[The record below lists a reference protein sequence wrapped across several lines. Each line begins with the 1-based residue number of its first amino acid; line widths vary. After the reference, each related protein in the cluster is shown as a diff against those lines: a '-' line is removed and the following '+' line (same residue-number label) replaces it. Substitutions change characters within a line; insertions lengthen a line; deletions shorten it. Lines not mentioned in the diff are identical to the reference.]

1 MVKLTTS
8 RANAV
13 YMRGF
18 LPILSLMLPAGYLA
32 SVLVRPRIV
41 NSSAM
46 LESVKPSW
54 LAAYMLKRARN
65 MDWAVLKLTLQ

>member
-1 MVKLTTS
+1 
-8 RANAV
+8 
-13 YMRGF
+13 
-18 LPILSLMLPAGYLA
+18 MLPAGNLA
-32 SVLVRPRIV
+32 SVFENPRTV

-65 MDWAVLKLTLQ
+65 MDWAVLKLALQ